1 MWELYWL
8 TRIDFIVSAATMILI
23 ASAAISVFILIH
35 WIIDITKTIDVD
47 DGVTPYAFTCDY
59 CGNPFATSTMYND
72 IAPKQKPTHEWY
84 RPSLK
89 ETLKWRSKNTQMLEH
104 ILNGGLDVRP
114 IKQE

>member
-1 MWELYWL
+1 M
-8 TRIDFIVSAATMILI
+8 VSLRECIRRYYNMLKKHQ
-23 ASAAISVFILIH
+23 SEVEPNRVNCYKCDRCGH
-35 WIIDITKTIDVD
+35 ITKTMDVD

-89 ETLKWRSKNTQMLEH
+89 ETLKWRSKNTNMLEH